1 VNEDRDERPAGA
13 EPRPS
18 VQRTA
23 NVPTLKPW
31 ILPTGNAFIKD
42 PAKRHQRPA
51 GNPGG
56 DVPYVREDFD
66 DRSWRHVDL
75 PHDWGIEG
83 PFLETGPHG
92 GMGRLPSW
100 GVGWYRKTLHIAPGG
115 AGRSI
120 FLDVDG
126 AMSYATV
133 WLNGQIAGGWPYGY
147 SSWRVD
153 LTPYIRHGG
162 ANLLAIRV
170 DNPPGSSRWY
180 PGGGIY
186 RNVWLTRTHAL
197 HVSRWGTFVRTRN
210 VSSSS
215 ATIDLDVTID
225 NDSPRSETVDV
236 ATDIYAVDAGGASAG
251 DAVASIAPVEVTIAA
266 RSNATLAGSVTMADP
281 RLWGPP
287 PNQRPNRYVAVTTV
301 LHRGRTVD
309 RYETRFGIRDLRID
323 PDRGIFVNGRAGRH
337 QRRQSAPRPWRARR
351 GIQHARGRAAARD
364 PA

>member
-1 VNEDRDERPAGA
+1 MRQFLTIGAASLLAAGLGSLAAQTARTAPPPSSPRERLSINDGWRFTKGDPFGTGVDLLYDVRPAVNEDRDERPAGA
-13 EPRPS
+13 ERRPPA
-18 VQRTA
+18 RIAA

-31 ILPTGNAFIKD
+31 VLPTGNAFIKD
-42 PAKRHQRPA
+42 PAKRHLRPA

-66 DRSWRHVDL
+66 DRSWRRVDL

-100 GVGWYRKTLHIAPGG
+100 GIGWYRKTLHLAPGD

-162 ANLLAIRV
+162 ANPLAIRV

-197 HVSRWGTFVRTRN
+197 HVSRWGTFVRT
-210 VSSSS
+210 
-215 ATIDLDVTID
+215 
-225 NDSPRSETVDV
+225 P
-236 ATDIYAVDAGGASAG
+236 
-251 DAVASIAPVEVTIAA
+251 
-266 RSNATLAGSVTMADP
+266 
-281 RLWGPP
+281 
-287 PNQRPNRYVAVTTV
+287 
-301 LHRGRTVD
+301 
-309 RYETRFGIRDLRID
+309 
-323 PDRGIFVNGRAGRH
+323 
-337 QRRQSAPRPWRARR
+337 
-351 GIQHARGRAAARD
+351 
-364 PA
+364 